1 MQFCSLHLNLDQ
13 TKNLFFAD
21 FNRIKCADKS
31 EQMDL
36 VVNFS
41 NKIKLIRFKE
51 INKSKKFMKTS
62 TEYEFKQK
70 SIFFR
75 RKILRK
81 KRGWFIF

>member
-1 MQFCSLHLNLDQ
+1 MQFCSLNLNLDQ
-13 TKNLFFAD
+13 TKNFNFAD

-41 NKIKLIRFKE
+41 NKIKSIRFKE
-51 INKSKKFMKTS
+51 INKSKKLMKTS
-62 TEYEFKQK
+62 TEYELKQK
-70 SIFFR
+70 LIFFG

>member
-1 MQFCSLHLNLDQ
+1 MQFCSFYLNLDQ

-41 NKIKLIRFKE
+41 NKIKLIRFEE
-51 INKSKKFMKTS
+51 INKSKKLMKMNMNLN
-62 TEYEFKQK
+62 K
-70 SIFFR
+70 S
-75 RKILRK
+75 
-81 KRGWFIF
+81 

>member
-1 MQFCSLHLNLDQ
+1 MQFCSLNLNLDQ
-13 TKNLFFAD
+13 TKNFNFAD
-21 FNRIKCADKS
+21 FNRIKCAVKS

-41 NKIKLIRFKE
+41 NKIKSIRFKE
-51 INKSKKFMKTS
+51 INKSKKLMKTS
-62 TEYEFKQK
+62 TEYELKQK
-70 SIFFR
+70 LIFFG